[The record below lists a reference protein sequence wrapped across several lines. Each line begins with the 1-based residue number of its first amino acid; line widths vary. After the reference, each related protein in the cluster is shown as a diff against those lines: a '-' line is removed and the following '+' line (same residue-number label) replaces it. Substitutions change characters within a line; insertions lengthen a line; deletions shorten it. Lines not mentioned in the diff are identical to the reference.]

1 VGLALV
7 VLVGAA
13 ALALLAG
20 GSFAALSDL
29 PIRAGRLV
37 VIAVVAQLVGT
48 GLARATGLP
57 GFYPVGLAL
66 SALAA
71 LAFCVRN
78 IRLAGVPLIALGLLL
93 NALVVV
99 VNGTMPVSID
109 AATRAG
115 VPLREIVNGD
125 DPRHSIAGTDT
136 TWRSLGDVIAVPLP
150 LRPEVVSPGDLL
162 IAAGLA
168 ELVLIG
174 MRPRRRLSEG
184 RPQPTAVTL
193 PEPDEETSHGQ
204 EEAQAPRAGEEQGQ
218 PRQASE
224 HLIGARPTI
233 GAGWPARPPT
243 HL

>member
-1 VGLALV
+1 MGLSLV
-7 VLVGAA
+7 LLVGAA
-13 ALALLAG
+13 GLALLAG

-29 PIRAGRLV
+29 PIRGGRLV

-78 IRLAGVPLIALGLLL
+78 LRLAGVPLIALGLSL

-99 VNGTMPVSID
+99 LNGTMPVSID

-115 VPLREIVNGD
+115 VSLHEIASGS
-125 DPRHSIAGTDT
+125 DPRHSIAGPDT
-136 TWRSLGDVIAVPLP
+136 TWRVLGDVIAVPLP

-168 ELVLIG
+168 ELVLLG
-174 MRPRRRLSEG
+174 MRPRRRGSAASP
-184 RPQPTAVTL
+184 RPTAVTL
-193 PEPDEETSHGQ
+193 PERHEETSHGQ
-204 EEAQAPRAGEEQGQ
+204 EEAQAPRPGEEQGQ

-233 GAGWPARPPT
+233 GAGWSARPPT
-243 HL
+243 RL